1 MNVRRSIAVSAATL
15 MLGGGLA
22 LAAPA
27 ANAAPAAQGT
37 TAQGATAQEHWRNLW
52 NADISGDYLGTHGKK
67 WVSGLTLVPSGANMA
82 RGVFTCW
89 GGGEA
94 SLTVKVVGGGSNTKT
109 HRCNGVKHYA
119 TAAAKPGQAFNLT
132 LKGSKNTHVEAWV
145 NG

>member
-1 MNVRRSIAVSAATL
+1 MTAATA

-27 ANAAPAAQGT
+27 AIAAPAQDDTVAQ
-37 TAQGATAQEHWRNLW
+37 AQVQERWRNLW
-52 NADISGDYLGTHGKK
+52 NADISGDYLKTHGKK
-67 WVSGLTLVPSGANMA
+67 WVSGQSLVPHGANMA

-94 SLTVKVVGGGSNTKT
+94 SLTVKVSGGGSNTKK
-109 HRCNGVKHYA
+109 HQCNGKKHYA
-119 TAAAKPGQAFNLT
+119 TVAAKGGQSFNLI
-132 LKGSKNTHVEAWV
+132 LKGKKNTRVEAWV

>member
-1 MNVRRSIAVSAATL
+1 

-27 ANAAPAAQGT
+27 AANAAPAAAGT
-37 TAQGATAQEHWRNLW
+37 TTQAQAGEHWRNLW

-67 WVSGLTLVPSGANMA
+67 WVSGLTSVPSGANMA

-94 SLTVKVVGGGSNTKT
+94 SLTVKVVGGGSYTKK
-109 HRCNGVKHYA
+109 HQCNGKKHYA
-119 TAAAKPGQAFNLT
+119 TVAAKPGQAFNLT
-132 LKGSKNTHVEAWV
+132 LKGKKDTHVEAWV

>member
-1 MNVRRSIAVSAATL
+1 MNVRRSVAVSAATL

-27 ANAAPAAQGT
+27 ANAAQ
-37 TAQGATAQEHWRNLW
+37 AQEHWRNLW
-52 NADISGDYLGTHGKK
+52 NADISGDYLGTHGHK
-67 WVSGLTLVPSGANMA
+67 WVSGFSPVPQGSNMA

-94 SLTVKVVGGGSNTKT
+94 GLTVKVAGGGSYTKT
-109 HRCNGVKHYA
+109 HQCNGKKHYA
-119 TAAAKPGQAFNLT
+119 TVAAKPGQAFNLI
-132 LKGSKNTHVEAWV
+132 LKGKKNTHVEAWV